1 MIPLN
6 YETVSEAVN
15 KLQERGYL
23 ANFSVLAEKECLVF
37 HKTTVQLSPN
47 EFEIDEIYR
56 FEGNTDPGDEMIVFA
71 VSSIEHNMKGV
82 VVNAFGMYSD
92 SLPYKMIEKLK
103 MRKKSDYGLI

>member
-6 YETVSEAVN
+6 YDTVTEAVN
-15 KLQERGYL
+15 QLQERGYTSNL
-23 ANFSVLAEKECLVF
+23 SVLAEKECLLC
-37 HKTTVQLSPN
+37 HKTSIQLSPS

-71 VSSIEHNMKGV
+71 VSSKKHDIKGV

-92 SLPYKMIEKLK
+92 GIQSRMIEKLK
-103 MRKKSDYGLI
+103 MRFN